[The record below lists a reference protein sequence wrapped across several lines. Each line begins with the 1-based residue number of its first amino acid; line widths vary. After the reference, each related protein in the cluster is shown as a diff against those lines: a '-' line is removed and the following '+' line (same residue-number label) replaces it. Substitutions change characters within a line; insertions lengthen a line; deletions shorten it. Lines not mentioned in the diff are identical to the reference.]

1 MEIEKEPVTIT
12 EIEDDLLNGK
22 QMELMPARP
31 APPPSIIEDEVLLD
45 VYQEI
50 LQMCRDDRRE
60 CDQYITNFAELVINE
75 GDSTTAS
82 KEALVN
88 LMKVKS
94 DIPDKM
100 SKIASEM
107 TRLKLKETVPVKVN
121 TAKQENVTV
130 NIGDTTGSKRALIEL
145 IENMTKKHEEEVK
158 PKVAASAESKEK
170 KKKEDNR

>member
-1 MEIEKEPVTIT
+1 MPKQTDAAVIT
-12 EIEDDLLNGK
+12 EIEAGLNGLDSVAS
-22 QMELMPARP
+22 QQYEVLPERQPP
-31 APPPSIIEDEVLLD
+31 APPPSIIEDAVLLD

-88 LMKVKS
+88 LVKIKS

-100 SKIASEM
+100 SKIAGEM
-107 TRLKLKETVPVKVN
+107 TRLKLKETIPVKVQN
-121 TAKQENVTV
+121 AKQENVTV
-130 NIGDTTGSKRALIEL
+130 NIGDTSGSRRALIEL
-145 IENMTKKHEEEVK
+145 IENMTKKDE
-158 PKVAASAESKEK
+158 PKKDEK
-170 KKKEDNR
+170 K

>member
-1 MEIEKEPVTIT
+1 ME
-12 EIEDDLLNGK
+12 EIQQVEIIPTGS
-22 QMELMPARP
+22 QPPA
-31 APPPSIIEDEVLLD
+31 IIEDTVLLD

-88 LMKVKS
+88 LVKIKS

-100 SKIASEM
+100 SKIATEM
-107 TRLKLKETVPVKVN
+107 TRLKLKETAPIKVQN
-121 TAKQENVTV
+121 AKQEITNVH
-130 NIGDTTGSKRALIEL
+130 IGDTTGNKRALIEL
-145 IENMTKKHEEEVK
+145 IENMTKKEEQ
-158 PKVAASAESKEK
+158 P
-170 KKKEDNR
+170 KKKEEASEADRTKVRKEDTR